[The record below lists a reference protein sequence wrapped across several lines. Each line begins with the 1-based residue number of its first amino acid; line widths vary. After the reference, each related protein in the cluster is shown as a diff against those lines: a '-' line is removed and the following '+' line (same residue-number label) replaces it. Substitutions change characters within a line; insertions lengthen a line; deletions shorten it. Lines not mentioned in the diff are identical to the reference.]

1 MPHAA
6 CLGPGRIL
14 SGLSWLLVSGWVRMV
29 WSRVRIRL
37 LRAPANGNT
46 ADRDLPGVMCVC
58 LILFGMF
65 KLVADL
71 GLL

>member
-1 MPHAA
+1 M
-6 CLGPGRIL
+6 LRVW
-14 SGLSWLLVSGWVRMV
+14 GLVGSYLAFPGWVRLV

-46 ADRDLPGVMCVC
+46 ADRDSPGVVCVC
-58 LILFGMF
+58 LILFGMS